1 MSARKLP
8 IKRFFRLV
16 SANTPKHFLSSML
29 LALALKEHYLK
40 GSGVLGYVD
49 VATLGNPKRD
59 SNIS

>member
-1 MSARKLP
+1 MSAHKRP
-8 IKRFFRLV
+8 IKRCFTLV
-16 SANTPKHFLSSML
+16 SANTPKHLLSSML
-29 LALALKEHYLK
+29 LELALKEQYLK